1 MTNKTLQYLIN
12 EIVELRIKEDKLE
25 KQNYKLENEKKASDN
40 IILNYKQEIAN
51 LRIALSLAIDN
62 QETNTKEQTQPE
74 IIITNRDDK

>member
-1 MTNKTLQYLIN
+1 MKNKTLQYLIN

-51 LRIALSLAIDN
+51 LRVALSTLQK
-62 QETNTKEQTQPE
+62 QETNTKEKTEPE
-74 IIITNRDDK
+74 VIITNRDDK

>member
-51 LRIALSLAIDN
+51 LRIALSEAIDN
-62 QETNTKEQTQPE
+62 QEWLKEQTQPE
-74 IIITNRDDK
+74 VIITNRDDK

>member
-51 LRIALSLAIDN
+51 LRVALSIKN
-62 QETNTKEQTQPE
+62 QEENTKL
-74 IIITNRDDK
+74 ITNVNDK

>member
-12 EIVELRIKEDKLE
+12 EIVELRINEDKLE

-51 LRIALSLAIDN
+51 LRVALSTLQK
-62 QETNTKEQTQPE
+62 QETNTNKQPE
-74 IIITNRDDK
+74 VIITDRDDK

>member
-51 LRIALSLAIDN
+51 LRIALSIKN
-62 QETNTKEQTQPE
+62 QEENTK
-74 IIITNRDDK
+74 IITNVNDK

>member
-51 LRIALSLAIDN
+51 LRVALSTLQK
-62 QETNTKEQTQPE
+62 QETNTKEQTEPE
-74 IIITNRDDK
+74 VIITNRDDK

>member
-51 LRIALSLAIDN
+51 LRVALSTLQK
-62 QETNTKEQTQPE
+62 QETNTNEQPE
-74 IIITNRDDK
+74 VIITNKE

>member
-51 LRIALSLAIDN
+51 LRIALSTLQYKATDAN
-62 QETNTKEQTQPE
+62 EQPE
-74 IIITNRDDK
+74 VIITDRDDK